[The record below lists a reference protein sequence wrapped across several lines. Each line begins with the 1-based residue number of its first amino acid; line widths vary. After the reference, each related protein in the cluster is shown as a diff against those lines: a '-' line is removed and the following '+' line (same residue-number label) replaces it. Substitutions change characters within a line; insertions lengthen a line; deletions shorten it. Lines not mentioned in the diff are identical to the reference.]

1 VIVEVEDADKKVQ
14 ERISRLGKEKKTRP
28 ELRSKVEVNMLRQ
41 GTIDFEKESSA
52 AMEQMEPE
60 HKF

>member
-1 VIVEVEDADKKVQ
+1 MIVEVEDADKKVQ

-28 ELRSKVEVNMLRQ
+28 ELRSKIEVKMLRQ
-41 GTIDFEKESSA
+41 VTIDFEKESSA
-52 AMEQMEPE
+52 AMEQMKPE

>member
-28 ELRSKVEVNMLRQ
+28 ELRSKIEVKMLRQ
-41 GTIDFEKESSA
+41 VTIDFEKESSA
-52 AMEQMEPE
+52 AMEQMKPE